1 MVAKDSVQREGEIR
15 SRLFHQN
22 LKKQNI
28 AMSVAGVHSQRVRRC
43 AQFAGSAVR
52 GQSVGSAPRA
62 QTAQVAVAHSQK
74 GTDSFFKIKIA
85 DINLEKTS
93 SYEHAHTYTYRKKTK
108 KQTQNTC

>member
-28 AMSVAGVHSQRVRRC
+28 AMLLKRLKSTEKDGKC
-43 AQFAGSAVR
+43 
-52 GQSVGSAPRA
+52 
-62 QTAQVAVAHSQK
+62 TN
-74 GTDSFFKIKIA
+74 SFFKIKIA

-93 SYEHAHTYTYRKKTK
+93 SYEHAHTYTYREKTNK
-108 KQTQNTC
+108 DTKHLLKEYHPVTYHSLCLFFP